1 MWRLK
6 LISALIG
13 LTSLMA
19 CDSPATFTTPQPDGV
34 ENLSEF
40 PGRLQGH
47 YASTKDS
54 STLSI
59 SAHWILRIYDF
70 DKKIDTAEL
79 GSSARLSGDTLF
91 DLNTNHKTLLRRE
104 GDSLMAYVH
113 YIDTL
118 FQMTRENMV
127 RKFKG
132 YYFLNQRY
140 GDVGWEVRKMQLSKG
155 ELLISSI
162 SAEQD
167 VAQLKEITETS
178 LDTVPP
184 YKFIVTKRQ
193 FRKFVRN
200 KGFSDGEV
208 FIRQK

>member
-1 MWRLK
+1 MKQLK
-6 LISALIG
+6 LIFVLIG
-13 LTSLMA
+13 LTSLLA
-19 CDSPATFTTPQPDGV
+19 CEPAVTFTTPQPDGV
-34 ENLSEF
+34 KNLSEF

-59 SAHWILRIYDF
+59 GAQLIQRVYDF
-70 DKKIDTAEL
+70 DHKIDTARL

-91 DLNTNHKTLLRRE
+91 DLVSGHRTLLWRA
-104 GDSLMAYVH
+104 GDSLMAHVH

-118 FQMTRENMV
+118 FQMTPENVV

-140 GDVGWEVRKMQLSKG
+140 GDVGWEVTKVQLSKG
-155 ELLISSI
+155 ELVISSI

-167 VAQLKEITETS
+167 IAKLKEITETS
-178 LDTVPP
+178 VDTVPP
-184 YKFIVTKRQ
+184 YKFVATKRQ
-193 FRKFVRN
+193 FGKFVRN